1 MKCFPEKKKDIASLR
16 FFSNIMINNYLL
28 DTLDNDLAIAIDFNI
43 NIVFYC

>member
-1 MKCFPEKKKDIASLR
+1 MKCFPEKKDIKSLG
-16 FFSNIMINNYLL
+16 FFSNIMINNHLL

>member
-1 MKCFPEKKKDIASLR
+1 MKCFPEKNRYSIIWV
-16 FFSNIMINNYLL
+16 FSNIMINNHHL

>member
-1 MKCFPEKKKDIASLR
+1 MKCFPEKKDIKSLV
-16 FFSNIMINNYLL
+16 FFSNIMINNHLL